1 MLAVVKVVVMVVQLA
16 PFLTQEVLAGESP
29 ELSLYPVEQEVQVA
43 GKIAVVAAVWV
54 AQLVILTHPG
64 TPPEARELLELT
76 LVVKP

>member
-1 MLAVVKVVVMVVQLA
+1 
-16 PFLTQEVLAGESP
+16 
-29 ELSLYPVEQEVQVA
+29 VEQEVQVA